1 MVTIQVSI
9 NSGSLRLVHTIK
21 TKLIKCQTIISTDML
36 NFDFLEKGLGLVS
49 PPLFVYH
56 FLGKVF
62 LMLCSIIAKQLY

>member
-1 MVTIQVSI
+1 
-9 NSGSLRLVHTIK
+9 
-21 TKLIKCQTIISTDML
+21 ML

-62 LMLCSIIAKQLY
+62 LMLCSIIAKQLYWNLTSAWVFSCKFAAYFQNTFS